1 MHLIAAR
8 WSATAITERR
18 PPQVTLRRVGRSASW
33 QRMLTGGLFL
43 TTLAAL
49 LSTAGGPNPAGA
61 ASNPPAP
68 NLDHFVPATDQI
80 ISTLQVHLTQR
91 GPAQEIVDF
100 EKAQPNAQGETPKDL
115 MILSWDHFAKR
126 WVTVWDGAKVQSPD
140 GTSTDGGLAQDAV
153 LPTAAF
159 ISNLTYRPITPAKG
173 RTDLEFQDFYNFGA
187 NGSVEVGVVHYDGQS
202 ASMAYF
208 DTVNPGTSR
217 PKVIGK
223 KPHQELSVPVGWL
236 TTADPQCCA
245 VRTYV
250 NTVALRKQKFKGG
263 YQQTDYTITSSTQSW
278 LGVYALLPDQVNG
291 TYPDPLVMTVLPGS
305 PAAGVLQVG
314 DQLVGVAGVSAP
326 SSAGNGPPIMD
337 EVAKSLPGAKI
348 ALNIIRGTTPMV
360 VNITLASTAGTAYTK
375 DQGAPSPGYL
385 GVDVTSMTP
394 ALRSQY
400 GFVPSAGAVVL
411 SVANNSPAANAGLTQ
426 GDVITSFAS
435 TPVNSSAALQ
445 NAAELTPSF
454 TTVQIGY
461 TDASGTAQSSTIVVG
476 SFPQDTPGPE
486 VTEI

>member
-1 MHLIAAR
+1 M
-8 WSATAITERR
+8 
-18 PPQVTLRRVGRSASW
+18 
-33 QRMLTGGLFL
+33 
-43 TTLAAL
+43 
-49 LSTAGGPNPAGA
+49 
-61 ASNPPAP
+61 
-68 NLDHFVPATDQI
+68 
-80 ISTLQVHLTQR
+80 
-91 GPAQEIVDF
+91 DF
-100 EKAQPNAQGETPKDL
+100 ESAQPNAQGITPGDL

-126 WVTVWDGAKVQSPD
+126 WVTVWDGTKVQSPD
-140 GTSTDGGLAQDAV
+140 ATSTNGGLAQNAV
-153 LPTAAF
+153 LPSAAF
-159 ISNLTYRPITPAKG
+159 ISNLTYRPVTPAKG

-187 NGSVEVGVVHYDGQS
+187 NGSVEVGIVHYDGQS

-217 PKVIGK
+217 PKVIGEV
-223 KPHQELSVPVGWL
+223 PHQELSVPVGGL

-250 NTVALRKQKFKGG
+250 NTSPCASRGSRGG
-263 YQQTDYTITSSTQSW
+263 YQQTKYASTQSW

-291 TYPDPLVMTVLPGS
+291 TYPNPLVMTVLPGS

-314 DQLVGVAGVSAP
+314 DRLVGVAGVSAP
-326 SSAGNGPPIMD
+326 SSAENGPPIMD

-348 ALNIIRGTTPMV
+348 ALNIIRGTTPWV
-360 VNITLASTAGTAYTK
+360 VNITHASAADSAYTK

-394 ALRSQY
+394 ALQSQF

-411 SVANNSPAANAGLTQ
+411 GVAENSPAANAGLTL

-445 NAAELTPSF
+445 SAAELTSSF
-454 TTVQIGY
+454 TSV
-461 TDASGTAQSSTIVVG
+461 
-476 SFPQDTPGPE
+476 
-486 VTEI
+486 

>member
-1 MHLIAAR
+1 VPRQI
-8 WSATAITERR
+8 
-18 PPQVTLRRVGRSASW
+18 TLRRVGRSGTLQW
-33 QRMLTGGLFL
+33 MLTGSLL
-43 TTLAAL
+43 LITMAAL
-49 LSTAGGPNPAGA
+49 LSIAARPTPAGA
-61 ASNPPAP
+61 TSNPPAP
-68 NLDHFVPATDQI
+68 NLDHFVPATDKI
-80 ISTLQVHLTQR
+80 VSTLQVHLTLR
-91 GPAQEIVDF
+91 GAAQEVVDF
-100 EKAQPNAQGETPKDL
+100 ESAQPNAQGETRRDL
-115 MILSWDHFAKR
+115 VILSWDHFAKR

-140 GTSTDGGLAQDAV
+140 ATSTSGGLAQNAV

-173 RTDLEFQDFYNFGA
+173 RVDLEIQDFYNFGA
-187 NGSVEVGVVHYDGQS
+187 NGSVEVGIVHYDGQS

-223 KPHQELSVPVGWL
+223 APHQELSVPVGWL
-236 TTADPQCCA
+236 TTADPECCA

-250 NTVALRKQKFKGG
+250 NTVALRKQRFKGG
-263 YQQTDYTITSSTQSW
+263 YQQTNYVITASTQSW
-278 LGVYALLPDQVNG
+278 LGVYALLPDQADG
-291 TYPDPLVMTVLPGS
+291 TYPDPVVMTVLPRS

-326 SSAGNGPPIMD
+326 SSADNGPPVMD

-360 VNITLASTAGTAYTK
+360 VNITLASTAKAAYTK

-394 ALRSQY
+394 ALQSQY

-411 SVANNSPAANAGLTQ
+411 SVADNSPAANAGLTQ

-435 TPVNSSAALQ
+435 TPINSSAALQ
-445 NAAELTPSF
+445 NAAELTSSF

-461 TDASGTAQSSTIVVG
+461 TDTSGTAQSAKIVVG
-476 SFPQDTPGPE
+476 SFPQNTPGPE